1 METILVIDDELFMRR
16 LCDDMLALRG
26 FKVLTAEN
34 AKEGLAKIEKGGID
48 VILLDIMM
56 PDLTGI
62 EFLPVIKKTDPDVF
76 VIIITAYASLE
87 TAIEAL
93 KKGAYDYIRKP
104 FRPHELYHSV
114 DKAIGR
120 RRIELENKRLL
131 QDLQGKVKEL
141 STLNRVGKYIHS
153 LLEIDRLLEKIVLS
167 IAAVMGVEIVSI
179 MLVDKET
186 NEMTIRASTGLP
198 EDVVKTTRQPVGTGI
213 AGWVAEK
220 GEPLLINDVEKDP
233 RFNKMVSDA
242 KYKTK
247 SLLSVP
253 LVSKGGV
260 LGVINVNRKTSGETF
275 TDHDLQLLAT
285 FSSQAAAAIENADL
299 YARVKNFNAELEEK
313 VRQATAELAQR
324 NRELER
330 AHAELRENYV
340 NTLRSLVATLEA
352 RDEYTRNHS
361 ERVTRLASLIAKE
374 MGFTEKQM
382 SALRIGG
389 MLHDVGKIGVPD
401 EILKSADKMTP
412 EQRRLMES
420 HPEIG
425 ARIVEPIP
433 FLRGVKEIIY
443 QHQERYDGSGY
454 PQALKGEAIVPEARV
469 LAVADAYDAMISRRR
484 YRSKVYTHPEVVEEL
499 KRAAGAQ
506 LDPTAVAAFC
516 RLDQAA
522 VEALYAGVAP
532 ASEPPRGTTGV
543 QGRPAPPPEA
553 PPRPLAPAP
562 VMAPPPEPGP
572 RPASAPA
579 PAVVAAPA
587 PRPVDGQDTVQCQC
601 PKCQASFRIKA
612 AAIPP
617 GGARIR
623 CPRCGE
629 GIPVRPAGGSAGRIA
644 FVT

>member
-34 AKEGLAKIEKGGID
+34 AKEGLAKLEKGGVD
-48 VILLDIMM
+48 VVLLDIMM

-131 QDLQGKVKEL
+131 QDLQTKVKEL

-153 LLEIDRLLEKIVLS
+153 LLEVDRLLEKIVLS

-179 MLVDKET
+179 MLVDKEA

-198 EDVVKTTRQPVGTGI
+198 EEVVKGTRQKVGSGI
-213 AGWVAEK
+213 SGWVAEK
-220 GEPLLINDVEKDP
+220 GESLLINDIEKDT
-233 RFNKMVSDA
+233 RFNKPASDP
-242 KYKTK
+242 KYKGK

-260 LGVINVNRKTSGETF
+260 LGVINVNRKTSAESF
-275 TDHDLQLLAT
+275 TDHDLQLLTT
-285 FSSQAAAAIENADL
+285 FSSQAAAALENAEL
-299 YARVKNFNAELEEK
+299 YARVKSFTVEMEEK
-313 VRQATAELAQR
+313 VRHATTAAAQR
-324 NRELER
+324 NTELDQ
-330 AHAELRENYV
+330 ANAELRENYL

-361 ERVTRLASLIAKE
+361 ERVARLATLLGKE
-374 MGFTEKQM
+374 LGFSEGQLG
-382 SALRIGG
+382 ALRVAG

-401 EILKSADKMTP
+401 EILKSADRLSP
-412 EQRRLMES
+412 EQRRVMES

-425 ARIVEPIP
+425 ARIVAPIP
-433 FLRGVKEIIY
+433 FLRGVKEIIL
-443 QHQERYDGSGY
+443 QHQERYDGNGY
-454 PQALKGEAIVPEARV
+454 PRRLQGEAILLEARA

-484 YRSKVYTHPEVVEEL
+484 YRGTVFGHQEALAEL
-499 KRAAGAQ
+499 QRVAGTE
-506 LDPTAVAAFC
+506 LDPNAVGALG
-516 RLDQAA
+516 RLDRAA
-522 VEALYAGVAP
+522 VETLYSGLSP
-532 ASEPPRGTTGV
+532 GSEPPRGTTGV
-543 QGRPAPPPEA
+543 QERPAAPPATAARPEA
-553 PPRPLAPAP
+553 A
-562 VMAPPPEPGP
+562 
-572 RPASAPA
+572 
-579 PAVVAAPA
+579 AAPA
-587 PRPVDGQDTVQCQC
+587 PRPADGQETVSCRC
-601 PKCQASFRIKA
+601 AKCQAAFRVKA
-612 AAIPP
+612 SAIPA

-629 GIPVRPAGGSAGRIA
+629 AITVRPPGGSTGRIA

>member
-34 AKEGLAKIEKGGID
+34 AKEGLAKLEKGGID

-120 RRIELENKRLL
+120 RRIELENKRLV

-153 LLEIDRLLEKIVLS
+153 LLELDRLLEKIVLS

-179 MLVDKET
+179 MLVEKET
-186 NEMTIRASTGLP
+186 NEMTIRAATGLP
-198 EDVVKTTRQPVGTGI
+198 DEIVKTTRQKVGTGI

-220 GEPLLINDVEKDP
+220 GEPLLINDVEKDA
-233 RFNKMVSDA
+233 RFNKLVSDA

-253 LVSKGGV
+253 LVSKGGI

-275 TDHDLQLLAT
+275 AEHDLQLLTT
-285 FSSQAAAAIENADL
+285 FSSQAAAALENAEL

-313 VRQATAELAQR
+313 VRQATGELAQR
-324 NRELER
+324 NSELDR
-330 AHAELRENYV
+330 TNAELRENYV

-361 ERVTRLASLIAKE
+361 ERVTWLAALIAKE
-374 MGFTEKQM
+374 LGFSEKQV
-382 SALRIGG
+382 SALRVAG
-389 MLHDVGKIGVPD
+389 MLHDLGKIGVPD
-401 EILKSADKMTP
+401 NILKSADKLSP
-412 EQRRLMES
+412 EQRRVMES
-420 HPEIG
+420 HPRIG
-425 ARIVEPIP
+425 ARIVEPIH
-433 FLRGVKEIIY
+433 FLRGVQEIIF

-454 PQALKGEAIVPEARV
+454 PRGLKGEAILPEARV
-469 LAVADAYDAMISRRR
+469 LAVADTYDAMISRRR
-484 YRSKVYTHPEVVEEL
+484 YRTTILGHREVLAEVQ
-499 KRAAGAQ
+499 RVAGSE
-506 LDPTAVAAFC
+506 LDPNAVAALC

-522 VEALYAGVAP
+522 VEAVYSGLSPGA
-532 ASEPPRGTTGV
+532 EPPRGTTGV
-543 QGRPAPPPEA
+543 QERPVAAPEVAARPEA
-553 PPRPLAPAP
+553 AAP
-562 VMAPPPEPGP
+562 VA
-572 RPASAPA
+572 
-579 PAVVAAPA
+579 AAPA
-587 PRPVDGQDTVQCQC
+587 PRPGDGQEAVLCRC
-601 PKCQASFRIKA
+601 PKCQAAFRVKA
-612 AAIPP
+612 AAIPA

-623 CPRCGE
+623 CPRCAE
-629 GIPVRPAGGSAGRIA
+629 VIPLRPAGGSASRIA

>member
-34 AKEGLAKIEKGGID
+34 AKEGLAKLEKGGVD
-48 VILLDIMM
+48 VVLLDIMM

-131 QDLQGKVKEL
+131 QDLQTKVKEL

-153 LLEIDRLLEKIVLS
+153 LLEVDRLLEKIVLS

-179 MLVDKET
+179 MLVDREA

-198 EDVVKTTRQPVGTGI
+198 EEIVKGTRQKVGSGI

-220 GEPLLINDVEKDP
+220 GEALLVNDIEKDA
-233 RFNKMVSDA
+233 RFNKPASDP
-242 KYKTK
+242 KYKGK

-260 LGVINVNRKTSGETF
+260 LGVINVNRKSSAESF
-275 TDHDLQLLAT
+275 TEHDLQLLST
-285 FSSQAAAAIENADL
+285 FSSQAAAALENTEL
-299 YARVKNFNAELEEK
+299 YARVKSFTTEMEEK
-313 VRQATAELAQR
+313 VQHATAEVAQR
-324 NRELER
+324 NTELDQ
-330 AHAELRENYV
+330 ANAELRENYL
-340 NTLRSLVATLEA
+340 NTLRSLVAALEA

-361 ERVTRLASLIAKE
+361 ERVARLATLLGKE
-374 MGFTEKQM
+374 LGFAEGQLG
-382 SALRIGG
+382 ALRVAG
-389 MLHDVGKIGVPD
+389 MLHDLGKVGIPD
-401 EILKSADKMTP
+401 EVLKSADRLSP
-412 EQRRLMES
+412 EQRRVMES

-433 FLRGVKEIIY
+433 FLRGVKEIIL

-454 PQALKGEAIVPEARV
+454 PRKLKGEAILLEARA

-484 YRSKVYTHPEVVEEL
+484 YRGTVFGHQEALAEL
-499 KRAAGAQ
+499 QRVAGTE
-506 LDPTAVAAFC
+506 LDPSAVAALG
-516 RLDQAA
+516 RLDPAA
-522 VEALYAGVAP
+522 VEALYSGLSP
-532 ASEPPRGTTGV
+532 GSEPPRGTTGGE
-543 QGRPAPPPEA
+543 GRPAA
-553 PPRPLAPAP
+553 
-562 VMAPPPEPGP
+562 
-572 RPASAPA
+572 
-579 PAVVAAPA
+579 AAPA
-587 PRPVDGQDTVQCQC
+587 PRPADGQETVPCRC
-601 PKCQASFRIKA
+601 AKCQAAFRVKA
-612 AAIPP
+612 SAIPA

-629 GIPVRPAGGSAGRIA
+629 GITVRPPGGSTGRIA

>member
-34 AKEGLAKIEKGGID
+34 AKEGLAKLEKGGID

-120 RRIELENKRLL
+120 RRIELENKRLV

-179 MLVDKET
+179 MLVEKET
-186 NEMTIRASTGLP
+186 NEMTIRAATGLP
-198 EDVVKTTRQPVGTGI
+198 DEIVRTTRQKVGTGI
-213 AGWVAEK
+213 AGWVVEK
-220 GEPLLINDVEKDP
+220 GEPLLINDIEKDA
-233 RFNKMVSDA
+233 RFNKRVSDP

-275 TDHDLQLLAT
+275 TEHDLQLLTT
-285 FSSQAAAAIENADL
+285 FSSQAAAALENAEL

-324 NRELER
+324 NSELDR
-330 AHAELRENYV
+330 ANAELRENYL

-361 ERVTRLASLIAKE
+361 ERVTRLATLIAKE
-374 MGFTEKQM
+374 VGLSEKQV
-382 SALRIGG
+382 SALRVGG
-389 MLHDVGKIGVPD
+389 MLHDLGKIGVPD
-401 EILKSADKMTP
+401 EILKSADKLSP
-412 EQRRLMES
+412 EQRRMMES

-433 FLRGVKEIIY
+433 FLRGVQEIIF

-454 PQALKGEAIVPEARV
+454 PRKLKAEAILPEARV

-484 YRSKVYTHPEVVEEL
+484 YRSTVFGHREVVAEL
-499 KRAAGAQ
+499 QRVAGSE
-506 LDPTAVAAFC
+506 LDPNAVAALC

-522 VEALYAGVAP
+522 VEAIYSGLSPG
-532 ASEPPRGTTGV
+532 SEPPRGTTGV
-543 QGRPAPPPEA
+543 QERPAAAPEA
-553 PPRPLAPAP
+553 AARPEAAP
-562 VMAPPPEPGP
+562 
-572 RPASAPA
+572 
-579 PAVVAAPA
+579 APA
-587 PRPVDGQDTVQCQC
+587 PRPADGQDTVHCRC
-601 PKCQASFRIKA
+601 PKCQAAFRVKA
-612 AAIPP
+612 AAIPA

-623 CPRCGE
+623 CPRCAE
-629 GIPVRPAGGSAGRIA
+629 VIPVRPPGGSAGRIA